1 VKKFPIVPL
10 SEIEISVRLGETD
23 PYGVVNNSEY
33 FTYFEI
39 ARLDYAEKCG
49 KILDEMFSSKIVNMT
64 LSAECKYIKSCR
76 LGDMLLIKTKM
87 KPHILFCTYEFNQWI
102 YNKQTNELL
111 ASATIK
117 TAEFCLETQKILRWS
132 T

>member
-1 VKKFPIVPL
+1 M
-10 SEIEISVRLGETD
+10 EINVRLGETD

-49 KILDEMFSSKIVNMT
+49 KTIDEMFSGTVVNMT
-64 LSAECKYIKSCR
+64 LSAECKYVKPCR
-76 LGDMLLIKTKM
+76 LGDVIFIKTTM
-87 KPHILFCTYEFNQWI
+87 KPHILYCTYEFNQWI

-111 ASATIK
+111 ACAKFK
-117 TAEFCLETQKILRWS
+117 TAELCLETHKILKWNL
-132 T
+132 